1 MSNSNKYILLTSALN
16 EESFISRCIESV
28 IKQTVLP
35 IQWVIVD
42 NGSTD
47 NTAKIIKS
55 YVQKY
60 SWITYS
66 FKERINYG
74 ISGYHAVPNFYYG
87 LGFIKENDYQYLGN
101 LDADLELDRSD
112 YYEFLLREFGKNS
125 RLGIA
130 TGVTYYFDK
139 FGKKIVVWHE
149 PWHTTGGLK
158 FYSRICFD
166 SMEGLVADMGWD
178 GIDEIK
184 AMSRGWISLTYFS
197 LEVNHLAKFRDLER
211 QKGTQYWLNRG
222 RSIYSRGYPLWFIIL
237 RSLKVLPEGGIKAT
251 YAILKGFITPLVLRE
266 VKIINKFDQ
275 KFLRSFLISRLFK
288 KVYNPSC
295 KIPFPF

>member
-1 MSNSNKYILLTSALN
+1 MPNSNKYILLTSAFN

-35 IQWVIVD
+35 LQWVIVD

-60 SWITYS
+60 PWITYS

-87 LGFIKENDYQYLGN
+87 LDFINENDYQYLGN
-101 LDADLELDRSD
+101 LDADLELDHND
-112 YYEFLLREFGKNS
+112 YYEFLLREFGKNPQ
-125 RLGIA
+125 LGIA

-139 FGKKIVVWHE
+139 RGKKIVVWHE
-149 PWHTTGGLK
+149 SWHTTGGLK
-158 FYSRICFD
+158 FYNRNCFD
-166 SMEGLVADMGWD
+166 SMDGLVADMGWD

-184 AMSRGWISLTYFS
+184 AMSRGWISMTYFN

-211 QKGTQYWLNRG
+211 QKGIQYWLNRG
-222 RSIYSRGYPLWFIIL
+222 TSIYRRGYPLWFILL
-237 RSLKVLPEGGIKAT
+237 RSLKVIPEDGIKA
-251 YAILKGFITPLVLRE
+251 AFSLLKGFVIPLMFKKT
-266 VKIINKFDQ
+266 KIINKSDQ
-275 KFLRSFLISRLFK
+275 KFLRLFLIHRLFK
-288 KVYNPSC
+288 KV
-295 KIPFPF
+295 